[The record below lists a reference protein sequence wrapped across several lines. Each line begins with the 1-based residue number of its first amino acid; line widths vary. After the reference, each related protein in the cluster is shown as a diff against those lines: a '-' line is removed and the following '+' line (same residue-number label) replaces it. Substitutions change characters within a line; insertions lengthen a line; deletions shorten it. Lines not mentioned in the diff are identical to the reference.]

1 MPETANQVEIENSHI
16 QSQQLENTLVTA
28 KFKKLN
34 RTVVIADCGLSRAKS
49 RGGLRIAECRPVYK
63 RLRKM
68 RIVNCSE
75 AQGWQSLGLW
85 EHNPWERIG
94 L

>member
-34 RTVVIADCGLSRAKS
+34 RTVVILVSGF
-49 RGGLRIAECRPVYK
+49 RGQIPK
-63 RLRKM
+63 
-68 RIVNCSE
+68 
-75 AQGWQSLGLW
+75 
-85 EHNPWERIG
+85 
-94 L
+94 

>member
-34 RTVVIADCGLSRAKS
+34 RTVVISDLGF
-49 RGGLRIAECRPVYK
+49 RISDFGF
-63 RLRKM
+63 
-68 RIVNCSE
+68 RILE
-75 AQGWQSLGLW
+75 
-85 EHNPWERIG
+85 
-94 L
+94 

>member
-34 RTVVIADCGLSRAKS
+34 RTVVMPSTKSACRQAGSNQALNNKHQISNKDQTAKRQIPNGEGS
-49 RGGLRIAECRPVYK
+49 VSFMNAGRLLRHV
-63 RLRKM
+63 
-68 RIVNCSE
+68 
-75 AQGWQSLGLW
+75 
-85 EHNPWERIG
+85 
-94 L
+94 

>member
-34 RTVVIADCGLSRAKS
+34 RTVVIRNPQFDTSQG
-49 RGGLRIAECRPVYK
+49 RGSVISV
-63 RLRKM
+63 
-68 RIVNCSE
+68 
-75 AQGWQSLGLW
+75 
-85 EHNPWERIG
+85 
-94 L
+94 

>member
-34 RTVVIADCGLSRAKS
+34 RTVVIR
-49 RGGLRIAECRPVYK
+49 
-63 RLRKM
+63 
-68 RIVNCSE
+68 
-75 AQGWQSLGLW
+75 
-85 EHNPWERIG
+85 NPQ
-94 L
+94 